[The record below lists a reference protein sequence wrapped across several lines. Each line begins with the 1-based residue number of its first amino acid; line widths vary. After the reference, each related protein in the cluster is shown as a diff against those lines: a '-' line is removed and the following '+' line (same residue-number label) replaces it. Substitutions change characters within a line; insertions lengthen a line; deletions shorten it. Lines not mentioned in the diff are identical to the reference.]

1 MYEGTPFLVSGST
14 TAVGRGFRG
23 RIGGVLYC
31 CGHVCVIYNHP
42 KVGKKVGHGVWGED
56 GFGAKN
62 RFKIF
67 LPWPQVLNS

>member
-42 KVGKKVGHGVWGED
+42 KVGKKVGHGVGVRMVLGQKTESH
-56 GFGAKN
+56 
-62 RFKIF
+62 IF
-67 LPWPQVLNS
+67 ALAPST